1 MVEGKREAVARI
13 GVLLLNII
21 APGLGLLRVGQLRLG
36 LIFLTL
42 GPALLVLVYLM
53 SKTGMIF
60 SPPAYLVAVLVML
73 VGVAALYLGP
83 LLPTWRSSRVRGSAK
98 NWWQRWYAIAG
109 VVLIYVIGW
118 PLLAE
123 AVRGQYR
130 NFYIPSEAM
139 HPTLETGM
147 RFVADMRSPVRAE
160 RGDVIVFNVGDEAYV
175 KRLVALPGDRVAM
188 VGGVP
193 VINDIA
199 AVQRQLP
206 KRYGPEQ
213 ATMLTERL
221 PGSGRHHHILDYEP
235 SMFDEMGEV
244 TVPAA
249 HVFVLGDNRDRSA
262 DSRVPREYHGV
273 EMLPLSDIIGR
284 ARFRSWN
291 EHYRWIGTPIE

>member
-1 MVEGKREAVARI
+1 MAGEERGVVARI
-13 GVLLLNII
+13 GVLLLNIP
-21 APGLGLLRVGQLRLG
+21 APGLSLLRLGQLRLG
-36 LIFLTL
+36 LIFMIL
-42 GPALLVLVYLM
+42 GPALLVIVYLIA
-53 SKTGMIF
+53 KTGTIF
-60 SPPAYLVAVLVML
+60 SPPAFLVTVIVMIA
-73 VGVAALYLGP
+73 GVIVRYLGP

-109 VVLIYVIGW
+109 VLLIYVIGC

-147 RFVADMRSPVRAE
+147 RFVADMRSPVRSE
-160 RGDVIVFNVGDEAYV
+160 RGDIIVFNVGNEVYV
-175 KRLVALPGDRVAM
+175 KRVVALPGDRVAM

-199 AVQRQLP
+199 AVQRELP
-206 KRYGPEQ
+206 RRHGSEQ

-221 PGSGRHHHILDYEP
+221 PGSGRRHHILDYEP
-235 SMFDEMGEV
+235 SMFDEMAEV
-244 TVPAA
+244 TVPAG

-291 EHYRWIGTPIE
+291 DHYRWIGTPIE